1 MKAFESPACC
11 SAYMTGI
18 LLNVAESMAFEDEP
32 VDLQM
37 LEAEHA
43 RRNMRVDM
51 SKLDLERSPTRS

>member
-1 MKAFESPACC
+1 MKAIESPACC
-11 SAYMTGI
+11 SAFMTGI

-43 RRNMRVDM
+43 RRNTRLDM
-51 SKLDLERSPTRS
+51 SKPDLEPSPTQS

>member
-1 MKAFESPACC
+1 
-11 SAYMTGI
+11 MTGI

-43 RRNMRVDM
+43 RRNTRLDM
-51 SKLDLERSPTRS
+51 SKPDLEPSPTQS